1 MSKFGD
7 IPWVDRVLPD
17 NDPALY
23 GTRTP
28 RNEVAENILNDLKW
42 AEANIKPAGDG
53 DNTVNRAV
61 VQALISRFCLFEGTW
76 RKYHNM
82 ADAEKYLQECVRV
95 APELLAAYPTIME
108 RYDEVFNSENLAK
121 QPGIIL
127 YKHYATSQLC
137 HGLTRMVRTAE
148 SNIEAT
154 RDAVDSYLCADGR
167 PYTGNGHDVYE
178 QFRSRDYRLYLTICP
193 PYKVNVASNKTDW
206 SYTGN
211 AQDREFIDLMAGISG
226 ETYHRLPTSNFKG
239 FVCSLQPH
247 FRTNNKGLAWNASQ
261 MGFWVWK
268 YYNTHTD
275 ASNAN
280 GVCTTD
286 APLFRIEEV
295 MLDYA
300 EAMFELGRFDQSV
313 ADQTINKLRKRAH
326 VADMRVADITADF
339 DPKRDPD
346 VAPVLWEIRRERRVE
361 FMGEGRRLDDLR
373 RWHKGNY
380 VDRQPTGVWVSNASA
395 DKVNVTGGANDKE
408 GYVYYY
414 GQPTGWKDYYY
425 LYPLPLEELA
435 LNKNLE
441 QNPEWSKS
449 NK

>member
-1 MSKFGD
+1 M
-7 IPWVDRVLPD
+7 
-17 NDPALY
+17 
-23 GTRTP
+23 
-28 RNEVAENILNDLKW
+28 
-42 AEANIKPAGDG
+42 
-53 DNTVNRAV
+53 
-61 VQALISRFCLFEGTW
+61 
-76 RKYHNM
+76 
-82 ADAEKYLQECVRV
+82 
-95 APELLAAYPTIME
+95 
-108 RYDEVFNSENLAK
+108 
-121 QPGIIL
+121 
-127 YKHYATSQLC
+127 
-137 HGLTRMVRTAE
+137 
-148 SNIEAT
+148 
-154 RDAVDSYLCADGR
+154 
-167 PYTGNGHDVYE
+167 
-178 QFRSRDYRLYLTICP
+178 
-193 PYKVNVASNKTDW
+193 NVASNKTTW
-206 SYTGN
+206 SHTGN
-211 AQDREFIDLMAGISG
+211 AQDREYIDLMAGISG

-247 FRTNNKGLAWNASQ
+247 FRTNNKGQAWNASQ

-339 DPKRDPD
+339 DPKRDAD
-346 VAPVLWEIRRERRVE
+346 VDPVLWEIRRERRVE

-380 VDRQPTGVWVSNASA
+380 VDRQPTGVWVNNASA
-395 DKVNVTGGANDKE
+395 DKVKVTGGANSNE